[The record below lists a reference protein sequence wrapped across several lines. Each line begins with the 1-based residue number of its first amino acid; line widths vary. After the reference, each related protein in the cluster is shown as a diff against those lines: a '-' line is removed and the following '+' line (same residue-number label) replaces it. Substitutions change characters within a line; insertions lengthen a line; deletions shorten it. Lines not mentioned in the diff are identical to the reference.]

1 MVKEVKTTKLDL
13 TEDKATKMTKEI
25 TTMNK
30 ILKTAATHKEE
41 VTLGKIECLQM
52 VVVTMVM
59 MIDKRMITNR
69 IRMKE
74 GL

>member
-1 MVKEVKTTKLDL
+1 MENKVKTIKLDL

>member
-1 MVKEVKTTKLDL
+1 MEKEVKTTKLDL
-13 TEDKATKMTKEI
+13 TEDKATNMTKEI